1 MISLTFALQEK
12 PDGTVAIE
20 LGLAEAAPTAR
31 ERRFAEALSEATRE
45 FFLTLARQE
54 AAGVLIEKP
63 GVAALARAVAAEHL
77 RKKQ

>member
-54 AAGVLIEKP
+54 AGVLIEKP